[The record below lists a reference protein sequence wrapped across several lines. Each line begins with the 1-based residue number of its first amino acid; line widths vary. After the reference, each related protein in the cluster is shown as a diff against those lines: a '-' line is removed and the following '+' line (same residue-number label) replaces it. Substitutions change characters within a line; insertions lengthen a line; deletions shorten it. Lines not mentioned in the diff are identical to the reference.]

1 MKTKIVDLDQLKNLK
16 TRFKNKKITLCHGV
30 FDVIHHGHI
39 NHFNKA
45 KSVSDILVVSVTTD
59 RYVNKGDGRPYNNI
73 KNRIKVLEN
82 IENIDYLLES
92 DFPTAEKVLQNLK
105 PNLYCKGSEYKRKD
119 YTENFIK
126 EINVLKKNNGK
137 IFFTNEETSSSS
149 KIINE
154 LLSDDSNVIKKYLK
168 EIRSTLTFKDIEKEM
183 EKVKKLNILV
193 IGDLIIDEIDTCSI
207 IGKSSKDHHLIVNKE
222 SNEKY
227 LGGSAAIANTT
238 AEFSKTTILTLVG
251 NDFKKIKLK
260 NNLNKNIKKKI
271 FIELNSKTITK
282 KRFVEEDTGLKL
294 FGVYN
299 SNNCK
304 LSKKNE
310 NKILKFLKK
319 NISQYDRI
327 IVCDYNHNFI
337 TKKILDQIN
346 IYRKNVYLNSQI
358 NANNFGYHSFS
369 KYKKLNFLTSNEKEV
384 RHHLREPNLDIIKL
398 IKKFERKLNF
408 KNLVITRGKSG
419 MVYYN
424 KKDKKVLNIPA
435 FGLIPKDRVGA
446 GDTLLSFIS
455 LFFNSKQKIAC
466 FFIASLAAAEN
477 TKNLFNSKML
487 TKNILLKKIFH
498 LLA

>member
-1 MKTKIVDLDQLKNLK
+1 
-16 TRFKNKKITLCHGV
+16 FS
-30 FDVIHHGHI
+30 
-39 NHFNKA
+39 KA
-45 KSVSDILVVSVTTD
+45 KSVSDLLFVSVTTD

-73 KNRIKVLEN
+73 KNRIKVLEK
-82 IENIDYLLES
+82 IEDIDFLIES

-105 PNLYCKGSEYKRKD
+105 PNLYCKGSEYQNTD
-119 YTENFIK
+119 YTENLKK
-126 EINVLKKNNGK
+126 EIKVLKKNNGK
-137 IFFTNEETSSSS
+137 VFFTHEETSSSS

-154 LLSDDSNVIKKYLK
+154 LLSDDSSILKKYLK
-168 EIRSTLTFKDIEKEM
+168 EIRSALTFKEIEKEIN
-183 EKVKKLNILV
+183 KVKKSKVLV
-193 IGDLIIDEIDTCSI
+193 IGDLIIDEIDSCSI

-238 AEFSKTTILTLVG
+238 AEFSNTTILALVG
-251 NDFKKIKLK
+251 NDFKKIKLVNK
-260 NNLNKNIKKKI
+260 LNKNIKKKI
-271 FIELNSKTITK
+271 FIEPNSTTITK
-282 KRFVEEDTGLKL
+282 KRFVEEDTGSKL

-310 NKILKFLKK
+310 NKILQFLKK
-319 NISQYDRI
+319 NISHYDRI

-337 TKKILDQIN
+337 TKKILDKIN

-384 RHHLREPNLDIIKL
+384 RHHLREPNIDIIKL

-408 KNLVITRGKSG
+408 NNLVITRGKSG
-419 MVYYN
+419 IVYYN
-424 KKDKKVLNIPA
+424 KKDKKILNIPA

-455 LFFNSKQKIAC
+455 LFFNSKQKSTC

-477 TKNLFNSKML
+477 TKNLFNSKIL
-487 TKNILLKKIFH
+487 TKNALLKKIFH